1 MVIIIMA
8 NYERI
13 TKTIEEEKE
22 NLIEMAREIHSN
34 PETGRNEFIAVDLI
48 TNYLEKKGFKIFRG
62 VGGLKTSFMASKG
75 EEGYHVGFC
84 AEYDALPEIGHGCG
98 HNLIAIASVAA
109 GIALASAIEGQPGRV
124 SIIGTPDEEE
134 HGGKVDLVRLGV
146 FDDIDAAMMFHPDC
160 ATRIH
165 IDSLACR
172 DYIFIFHGKNAHA
185 SSEPWEGRNA
195 LDAVIQTFNNIN
207 ALRQHLKDNTRIHGI
222 ITEGGVAVNVI
233 PDRTAANFLIR
244 ASNSEYLKEVVE
256 KVINCARSAAI
267 ATGTDLE
274 VSESDYPYEAMLSNK
289 ELGETFAKS
298 LDEAGYS
305 VESKHDVGIGSIDMG
320 NVSRVAPSI
329 YPMLALTGEWV
340 PRHTSEFAAL
350 CDTDKAYE
358 VMLTAGKTMAI
369 TGQKVISDRELQNKI
384 KEDFLNQLGQ
394 AGK

>member
-1 MVIIIMA
+1 MVDNELII
-8 NYERI
+8 
-13 TKTIEEEKE
+13 KTIEAEK
-22 NLIEMAREIHSN
+22 NKLISMAREIHSN
-34 PETGRNEFIAVDLI
+34 PETGRKEFIAVDLI
-48 TNYLEKKGFKIFRG
+48 TSYLEKKGFKIFRG

-109 GIALASAIEGQPGRV
+109 GMALSSAINGQQGRV

-134 HGGKVDLVRLGV
+134 HGGKVDMVRLGV

-165 IDSLACR
+165 IESLACK
-172 DYIFIFHGKNAHA
+172 DYKFIFHGKNAHA

-207 ALRQHLKDNTRIHGI
+207 ALRQHLKDSTRIHGI

-274 VSESDYPYEAMLSNK
+274 VGESDYPYEAMLSNK
-289 ELGETFAKS
+289 TLGDTFAAS
-298 LDEAGYS
+298 LDEAGYT
-305 VESKHDVGIGSIDMG
+305 VESKHNVGVGSIDMG
-320 NVSRVAPSI
+320 NVSRVTPSI
-329 YPMLALTGEWV
+329 YPVLALTGEWV
-340 PRHTSEFAAL
+340 PRHTSEFANL
-350 CDTDKAYE
+350 CNTEKAYE
-358 VMLTAGKTMAI
+358 VMLTAAKAMAI
-369 TGQKVISDRELQNKI
+369 TGLKAIKDQDLQSQIKKGFESQKIMHEN
-384 KEDFLNQLGQ
+384 
-394 AGK
+394 

>member
-1 MVIIIMA
+1 M
-8 NYERI
+8 NSYETI
-13 TKTIEEEKE
+13 VKTIETEKK
-22 NLIEMAREIHSN
+22 NLIKLAREIHSN
-34 PETGRNEFIAVDLI
+34 PETGRNEFIAADLI
-48 TNYLEKKGFKIFRG
+48 TNYLKKKGFKIFRG
-62 VGGLKTSFMASKG
+62 VGGLKTSFMASRG
-75 EEGYHVGFC
+75 DEGYHVGFC

-109 GIALASAIEGQPGRV
+109 GVALSSAIEGQPGRV

-146 FDDIDAAMMFHPDC
+146 FDDIDSAMMFHPDC

-165 IDSLACR
+165 IESLACR
-172 DYIFIFHGKNAHA
+172 DYKFIFHGKNAHA

-233 PDRTAANFLIR
+233 PDRAAAKLLIR

-256 KVINCARSAAI
+256 KVIGCARSAAI
-267 ATGTDLE
+267 ATGTNLE

-289 ELGETFAKS
+289 VLGDTFAAS
-298 LDEAGYS
+298 LEESGYS

-320 NVSRVAPSI
+320 NVSRVTPSI
-329 YPMLALTGEWV
+329 YPVLALTDEWV
-340 PRHTSEFAAL
+340 PRHTIEFASL
-350 CDTDKAYE
+350 CDTDEAYE
-358 VMLTAGKTMAI
+358 VMLTAGRAMAI
-369 TGQKVISDRELQNKI
+369 TGQKVITDQELQKKI
-384 KEDFLNQLGQ
+384 KEGFTKQLTQKGE
-394 AGK
+394 

>member
-1 MVIIIMA
+1 MA
-8 NYERI
+8 KYEKVLNAI
-13 TKTIEEEKE
+13 EKE
-22 NLIEMAREIHSN
+22 KESLIALAREIHSN

-48 TNYLEKKGFKIFRG
+48 TNYLDRNGFKIFRG

-109 GIALASAIEGQPGRV
+109 GIALASAIEGQQGRV

-134 HGGKVDLVRLGV
+134 HGGKVDMVRLGV

-165 IDSLACR
+165 IESLACR
-172 DYIFIFHGKNAHA
+172 DYKFIFHGKNAHA

-233 PDRTAANFLIR
+233 PDRAAADFLIR
-244 ASNSEYLKEVVE
+244 ASNSSYLKEVVE

-289 ELGETFAKS
+289 ELGDTFAAS

-305 VESKHDVGIGSIDMG
+305 VKSKHDVGIGSIDMG
-320 NVSRVAPSI
+320 NVSRVTPSI
-329 YPMLALTGEWV
+329 YPVLALTDEWI
-340 PRHTSEFAAL
+340 PRHTFEFASL
-350 CDTDKAYE
+350 CDTEQAYE
-358 VMLTAGKTMAI
+358 VMLTAGKAMAI
-369 TGQKVISDRELQNKI
+369 TGLKVINNRELQKKI

-394 AGK
+394 AGE

>member
-1 MVIIIMA
+1 MA
-8 NYERI
+8 DYEGI
-13 TKTIEEEKE
+13 NKTIKKEKDH
-22 NLIEMAREIHSN
+22 LISMAKEIHRN
-34 PETGRNEFIAVDLI
+34 PETGRNEFIAANLI
-48 TNYLEKKGFKIFRG
+48 TQYLEKKGFKVFRG

-75 EEGYHVGFC
+75 DEGYHVGFC

-98 HNLIAIASVAA
+98 HNLIAISSVAA
-109 GIALASAIEGQPGRV
+109 GVALASAIDGQPGRV

-165 IDSLACR
+165 NDSLACR
-172 DYIFIFHGKNAHA
+172 DYKFIFYGKNAHA

-195 LDAVIQTFNNIN
+195 LDAVIQTFNNIS

-222 ITEGGVAVNVI
+222 ITEGGLAVNVI

-289 ELGETFAKS
+289 KLGDTFAAS

-305 VESKHDVGIGSIDMG
+305 VISKNDVGIGSIDMG
-320 NVSRVAPSI
+320 NVSRVTPAI
-329 YPMLALTGEWV
+329 YPVLALTNEWV
-340 PRHTSEFAAL
+340 PRHTSEFATL
-350 CDTDKAYE
+350 CDTDRAYE
-358 VMLTAGKTMAI
+358 VMLTAAKAMAI
-369 TGQKVISDRELQNKI
+369 TGLKAIKDQELQNQI
-384 KEDFLNQLGQ
+384 KKDFESQ
-394 AGK
+394 

>member
-1 MVIIIMA
+1 MA
-8 NYERI
+8 GYEKI
-13 TKTIEEEKE
+13 FETIETEKN
-22 NLIEMAREIHSN
+22 NLISLAREIHRN

-48 TNYLEKKGFKIFRG
+48 TSYLERKGFKIFRG

-109 GIALASAIEGQPGRV
+109 GVALSSEVDGRQGRV

-165 IDSLACR
+165 IESLACR
-172 DYIFIFHGKNAHA
+172 DYKFIFHGKNAHA

-233 PDRTAANFLIR
+233 PDRTAANFLVR

-256 KVINCARSAAI
+256 KVINCARSAAT

-289 ELGETFAKS
+289 ALGDTFAAS
-298 LDEAGYS
+298 LDEAGYT
-305 VESKHDVGIGSIDMG
+305 VESRHDVGIGSIDMG
-320 NVSRVAPSI
+320 NVSRVTPSI
-329 YPMLALTGEWV
+329 YPVLALTGEWV
-340 PRHTSEFAAL
+340 PRHTFEFSSL
-350 CDTDKAYE
+350 CDTEQAYE
-358 VMLTAGKTMAI
+358 VMLTAGKAMAV
-369 TGQKVISDRELQNKI
+369 TGQKVINDRELQSQI
-384 KEDFLNQLGQ
+384 KQEFEGQ
-394 AGK
+394 QILQES

>member
-1 MVIIIMA
+1 MTG
-8 NYERI
+8 YECI
-13 TKTIEEEKE
+13 VKNIEEEKE
-22 NLIEMAREIHSN
+22 HLVKLAREIHSN

-48 TNYLEKKGFKIFRG
+48 TNYLERKGFKIFRG

-109 GIALASAIEGQPGRV
+109 GVALASTLENQPGRV

-160 ATRIH
+160 ATRVH

-172 DYIFIFHGKNAHA
+172 DYKFIFHGKNAHA

-289 ELGETFAKS
+289 VLGDTFAAS

-320 NVSRVAPSI
+320 NVSRVTPSI

-340 PRHTSEFAAL
+340 PRHTFEFASL
-350 CDTDKAYE
+350 CDTEQAYE
-358 VMLTAGKTMAI
+358 GMLTAGKAMAI
-369 TGQKVISDRELQNKI
+369 TGQKVINDRELQKKI
-384 KEDFLNQLGQ
+384 KENFLNQLAQ
-394 AGK
+394 TVE